1 MTIAADALHRRCAF
15 FSSVFKLQ
23 LSTFFHEWNGDP
35 AKWASHLGQMLV
47 HSDELS
53 VKLFDC
59 TRRNI
64 RRMAQDGRF
73 PPPSMRSASG
83 NSGGVW
89 FVQTVEYWLAKYTEL
104 EDQHPENASREN
116 AEQATVLSIAFDS
129 DLKNLLQR
137 KFRDGVKVH
146 AQTLA

>member
-83 NSGGVW
+83 NNGGVW
-89 FVQTVEYWLAKYTEL
+89 FVQTVEHWLAKYTEL
-104 EDQHPENASREN
+104 ETDRPENTPREN
-116 AEQATVLSIAFDS
+116 AEKATALTVAFDRE
-129 DLKNLLQR
+129 LKINLQR
-137 KFRDGVKVH
+137 KFRDGVEVH
-146 AQTLA
+146 AQTSA